1 MCLTIRNS
9 MVTVVATFMLSI
21 MPVQVA
27 LSEPGL
33 SAQTLKELAQVR
45 RATARYHNI
54 HNAIADGYVD
64 ANFVAPGIGC
74 HMINFAYIF
83 DPAIDLEKP
92 ELLVYA
98 DCSGTAGGRSELRAV
113 EYSRLCVPEFDCGAV
128 EMPEGFTGDHDAW
141 EVFPGDPTA
150 QPGPIPP
157 QWTLHAWI
165 WRNNPAG
172 IFVKVNPS
180 VD

>member
-1 MCLTIRNS
+1 MYLMIRKS
-9 MVTVVATFMLSI
+9 IVTSLVTLMLSVA
-21 MPVQVA
+21 PWQVA
-27 LSEPGL
+27 KAEPGM

-54 HNAIADGYVD
+54 NNALADGYID

-74 HMINFAYIF
+74 HMINFGYVF

-113 EYSRLCVPEFDCGAV
+113 EYSLVCSPDCG
-128 EMPEGFTGDHDAW
+128 ETDMPEGFTGDHDAW
-141 EVFPGDPTA
+141 EVFPGVPA
-150 QPGPIPP
+150 ASIPP

-165 WRNNPAG
+165 WRNNPEG